1 MDNHSQILE
10 SPKSNRYRLKPHE
23 VDVIEEMRANDER
36 RVLVIPD
43 LHAPFI
49 EPGFFEHCKAIYKKW
64 NCNAV
69 HMTGDLLDNSF
80 SSFHEISPDGKSAGD
95 ELALAIKQ
103 IYMVQVAQ
111 AEMELS
117 IEL

>member
-1 MDNHSQILE
+1 MINKQ
-10 SPKSNRYRLKPHE
+10 YRLTP
-23 VDVIEEMRANDER
+23 EEAELIKRNRDKHER

-49 EPGFFEHCKAIYKKW
+49 EPGFFQHCKNIYKKY

-69 HMTGDLLDNSF
+69 HFTGDMLDNSF

-95 ELALAIKQ
+95 ELALAIEQ
-103 IYMVQVAQ
+103 IKPFWEEWPM
-111 AEMELS
+111 L
-117 IEL
+117 